1 MRRPNA
7 HLRATE
13 LRYILQLTSH
23 LIGSYGWQSSFLAGP
38 LPDDWGRAGAF
49 PVLGNMTI
57 QNVPLDGTLPA
68 SWSVDGAF
76 PALLDLEI
84 GSDLNDFTRVNLY
97 GTLPAEWGQ
106 ATALPKLE
114 LLRINYC
121 NLTGVRAYGN
131 TAHIILLV

>member
-1 MRRPNA
+1 M
-7 HLRATE
+7 
-13 LRYILQLTSH
+13 SH
-23 LIGSYGWQSSFLAGP
+23 LIGSYGWESLFVAGP

-49 PVLGNMTI
+49 PILGNMTI

-84 GSDLNDFTRVNLY
+84 AADWSTFTRINVY

-114 LLRINYC
+114 FLRIDYC
-121 NLTGVRAYGN
+121 SLTGVRAYGN
-131 TAHIILLV
+131 TAQMTTSARLLSSL